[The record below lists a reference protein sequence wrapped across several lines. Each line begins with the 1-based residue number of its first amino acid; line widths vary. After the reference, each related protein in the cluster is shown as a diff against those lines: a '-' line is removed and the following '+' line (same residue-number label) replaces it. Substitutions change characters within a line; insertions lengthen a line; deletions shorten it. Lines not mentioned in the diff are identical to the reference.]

1 VSTPARML
9 VISVVIMASTL
20 VCRGSI
26 IVTWLDEPIGIGGW
40 WNPSTPQPVD
50 IDGDGVVDFSFW
62 GDQFN
67 TSAGF
72 RSFTLNR
79 YLITPSPPPNIGGA
93 VAALDEGF
101 LIASGSTNEY
111 LRWFGDDHDYWS
123 TLMSQLSSGREG
135 EFWGVRAYIGIEF
148 EIDSAVHYGWI
159 DVQGHSSLPNL
170 TVYGWAYESTPGMPI
185 MAGAIPEPSA
195 LSLIGIGA
203 IAILYRKKSI
213 ANNRPHPTPHKC
225 GEGGP

>member
-1 VSTPARML
+1 MNAPARML
-9 VISVVIMASTL
+9 VFSVMMMACTL
-20 VCRGSI
+20 ACRGSI
-26 IVTWLDEPIGIGGW
+26 VVTWLDEPMGIGGW
-40 WNPSTPQPVD
+40 WNPSTPQAID
-50 IDGDGVVDFSFW
+50 IDGNGVYDFSFW

-72 RSFTLNR
+72 RSFSLNR

-148 EIDSAVHYGWI
+148 EIDSAIHYGWI
-159 DVQGHSSLPNL
+159 DVRGHSSLPNL
-170 TVYGWAYESTPGMPI
+170 TVYGWAYESTPGMGI
-185 MAGAIPEPSA
+185 VAGAIPEPSTLLLLLA
-195 LSLIGIGA
+195 GGIGLMSFKRSSRNA
-203 IAILYRKKSI
+203 R
-213 ANNRPHPTPHKC
+213 
-225 GEGGP
+225 